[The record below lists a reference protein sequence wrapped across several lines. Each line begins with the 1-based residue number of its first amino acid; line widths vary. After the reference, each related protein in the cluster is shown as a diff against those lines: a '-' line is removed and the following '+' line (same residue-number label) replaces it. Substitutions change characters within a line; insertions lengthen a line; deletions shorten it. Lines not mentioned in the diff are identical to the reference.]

1 MIGEEF
7 FLFELLYYL
16 TMLNLVVNKMNSA
29 IVTSKSEKDLKLLL
43 DLAKKLNI
51 KTKLL
56 TKEEIEDLGL
66 AKTISVGRTKKYVDV
81 DKFLK
86 KISQN
91 SLK

>member
-1 MIGEEF
+1 MLDDWGRIF
-7 FLFELLYYL
+7 SSLYCL
-16 TMLNLVVNKMNSA
+16 TILNLMANKMNSA
-29 IVTSKSEKDLKLLL
+29 IVTSKSKKDLKLLL
-43 DLAKKLNI
+43 DLARKLDI

-66 AKTISVGRTKKYVDV
+66 AKAISVSRTQKYVDA

-91 SLK
+91 FH